1 MLAFT
6 VFDTKKLMAY
16 LLKGDVFDHFTFRQ
30 GEIYSFASFTINGK
44 KEESFLTEDDTEP
57 FCLWADIKPFV
68 FETVKGKR
76 LPKSMK
82 LVFSLPKEKIERYPN
97 AKAVFFNLLFR
108 EGTLLCTTSIT
119 EETFSLEQK
128 ATKQW
133 DEDIISFFKKHEIPI
148 QIET

>member
-6 VFDTKKLMAY
+6 VYDIKILMAH
-16 LLKGDVFDHFTFRQ
+16 LLKGTIFDSFTIRQADVS
-30 GEIYSFASFTINGK
+30 SFASFAINGTK
-44 KEESFLTEDDTEP
+44 DEGYLTEEDPEP
-57 FCLWADIKPFV
+57 YCLWAEIKPIV
-68 FETVKGKR
+68 FQAVKGKK

-82 LVFSLPKEKIERYPN
+82 LVFSLPKEKTQKYPN
-97 AKAVFFNLLFR
+97 AKAVFLNLLFR
-108 EGTLLCTTSIT
+108 EGTLLCTTSVA

-133 DEDIISFFKKHEIPI
+133 DEDVLHFFKQHQIAI

>member
-6 VFDTKKLMAY
+6 VYDTKKIMAY
-16 LLKGDVFDHFTFRQ
+16 LLKGDIFDHFAFRQ
-30 GEIYSFASFTINGK
+30 AEIYSFASFSINGTK
-44 KEESFLTEDDTEP
+44 DETLLTEEDKEP
-57 FCLWADIKPFV
+57 YCLWSEIKPIV

-82 LVFSLPKEKIERYPN
+82 LVFSLTKEKTNRYPN
-97 AKAVFFNLLFR
+97 AKAVFLNLLFR
-108 EGTLLCTTSIT
+108 EGTLLCTTSVA

-128 ATKQW
+128 ANKQW
-133 DEDIISFFKKHEIPI
+133 DEDILAFFKKHEVTI

>member
-6 VFDTKKLMAY
+6 IYDTKIFMAH
-16 LLKGDVFDHFTFRQ
+16 LLKGDIFDDFTIRQ
-30 GEIYSFASFTINGK
+30 AEIYSFASFTINGAK
-44 KEESFLTEDDTEP
+44 DESFLTEIDNEP
-57 FCLWADIKPFV
+57 YCLWADIKPFV
-68 FETVKGKR
+68 FETVKGKK

-82 LVFSLPKEKIERYPN
+82 LVFSLPIEKTVRYPN
-97 AKAVFFNLLFR
+97 AKAVFLNLLFR
-108 EGTLLCTTSIT
+108 EGNLLCTTSVA

-133 DEDIISFFKKHEIPI
+133 DEDILNFLQKHQITI

>member
-16 LLKGDVFDHFTFRQ
+16 LLKGDIFDQFTFRQ
-30 GEIYSFASFTINGK
+30 GEIYSFATFTINGAK
-44 KEESFLTEDDTEP
+44 DQSFITEEDSEP
-57 FCLWADIKPFV
+57 YCLWADIKPFV

-82 LVFSLPKEKIERYPN
+82 LVFSLPKEKTERYPN
-97 AKAVFFNLLFR
+97 AKAVFLNLLFR
-108 EGTLLCTTSIT
+108 EGALLCTTSLT

-133 DEDIISFFKKHEIPI
+133 DEDILHFFKKHQVAI
-148 QIET
+148 QIES